1 MECQWRVGGP
11 VFEQA
16 GSVGRAKAEVVG
28 EVVNN
33 DYNLEKLFVVFLKM
47 CGLPLHLRIVE
58 KCSDGLIRPVLHLR
72 ASRGAFLNV
81 IFTGPQVTSTFQ
93 LGEK

>member
-1 MECQWRVGGP
+1 MECQWRVGGS

-72 ASRGAFLNV
+72 AFLNM
-81 IFTGPQVTSTFQ
+81 IFIGLQVTSTFQ